1 MLENVLNFVK
11 ENKFKIIKVA
21 AVLGGAIIGTIVTTV
36 LAPKEELAESDNE
49 DVTTVEITGTV
60 ENL

>member
-1 MLENVLNFVK
+1 MLDTILNFVK

-36 LAPKEELAESDNE
+36 LAPKEELAERDNE

-60 ENL
+60 EDL